1 MENSKQSQ
9 NSNETNAIIFSQNDC
24 KPKQELSEYI
34 DFFHALE
41 ISFLGDAD
49 KEKVVNSEP
58 LQGNWMNCKIVQMLP
73 WPCFYTFSML
83 LWAIKLLKI
92 F

>member
-9 NSNETNAIIFSQNDC
+9 NSNETSVIIFLQNDC

-34 DFFHALE
+34 DFFRALK

-49 KEKVVNSEP
+49 KEKVVHSEP
-58 LQGNWMNCKIVQMLP
+58 LQG
-73 WPCFYTFSML
+73 S
-83 LWAIKLLKI
+83 
-92 F
+92 